1 MKLKKLTA
9 AFSAA
14 AVSILGLAVI
24 PAFAAEPAPGNVDT
38 AKTGSITL
46 HKYANPGLTNQANP
60 DGTDAD
66 KFAALTPIKGV
77 KFSYQQID
85 VDLTTDAGW
94 KTLKTYTTETA
105 AQHLKGT
112 LKNFAD
118 TDANGMAKA
127 DQLAVGAY
135 LVKELDSPDASP
147 AVKNKAMD
155 FIVTIPHSHKGG
167 AWIYDVNVY
176 PKNDINTKEPSKALK
191 TPAYKAG
198 DTITWN
204 FDLPVNP
211 LTAGQTSYTSFGAYE
226 ILANYLTIGDVQN
239 AKFVNAQSVSQDI
252 TVQCTEMQNAL
263 PKDKAGYDNKVY
275 KCSVKD
281 SDLSK
286 LRAGGKVTFD
296 LATTLTSIPA
306 GSAKVDQSFY
316 PFAPGNDPFANGNTP
331 ADSPT
336 SPDTT
341 EYFGKLEFTK
351 VDNTDTTVNLKGAKF
366 ELHKQGKDGAA
377 CANPGDIIAEAES
390 AMDGKVT
397 FDSVYVSTGAS
408 NLEEDAVKALKA
420 TYCLVEAQAPAGYKK
435 AANTSVEFTA
445 GAVATGG
452 SLGEAKFKN
461 EKDTSL
467 IPNLPLTGA
476 AGSVILT
483 LAGVALLAVAVG
495 FGIRTA
501 RKTANHS

>member
-14 AVSILGLAVI
+14 AVSLLGLAVV
-24 PAFAAEPAPGNVDT
+24 PAFAAEPAPGNVDA

-46 HKYANPGLTNQANP
+46 HKYANPGLTVQANP

-66 KFAALTPIKGV
+66 KFAGLTPIKGV

-85 VDLTTDAGW
+85 VDLTTGDGW
-94 KTLKTYTTETA
+94 KTLKTYTAETA
-105 AQHLKGT
+105 AQHLKGD

-118 TDANGMAKA
+118 TDTNGMAKA
-127 DQLAVGAY
+127 EQLAVGAY
-135 LVKELDSPDASP
+135 LVKELDSPHASP
-147 AVKNKAMD
+147 TVKDKAAD
-155 FIVTIPHSHKGG
+155 FIVTIPYSHKGD

-176 PKNDINTKEPSKALK
+176 PKNDINTKDPSKVLK
-191 TPAYKAG
+191 TLAYKAG
-198 DTITWN
+198 DMITWS

-211 LTAGQTSYTSFGAYE
+211 LTAGQTSYTTFGAYE
-226 ILANYLTIGDVQN
+226 ILAKYLTIGNVEN
-239 AKFVNAQSVSQDI
+239 AKFVNAQGVSQDV
-252 TVQCTEMQNAL
+252 TVSCEDTQKTL
-263 PKDKAGYDNKVY
+263 PKEKAGYENKVY

-316 PFAPGNDPFANGNTP
+316 PFAPGNDPFANGATP
-331 ADSPT
+331 GDSPIST
-336 SPDTT
+336 NTT

-351 VDNTDTTVNLKGAKF
+351 VDKADATLNLKGAKF
-366 ELHKQGKDGAA
+366 ELHKQGGDGTA
-377 CANPGDIIAEAES
+377 CATPGDMIAEAES
-390 AMDGKVT
+390 ATDGKVT
-397 FDSVYVSTGAS
+397 FDSVYVATATS

-420 TYCLVEAQAPAGYKK
+420 TYCLVETQAPAGYKK
-435 AANTSVEFTA
+435 AANISVEFTA
-445 GAVATGG
+445 GTVATGG

-483 LAGVALLAVAVG
+483 LAGIALLAVAVG

-501 RKTANHS
+501 RKNS